1 MQLPETFCLVKLQQ
15 VEDLIN
21 IKGRFQ
27 TLYCGVFPPIEQ
39 AQWLVLIVLELANR
53 AGLESL
59 KELKNSG
66 F

>member
-1 MQLPETFCLVKLQQ
+1 MRPQYC
-15 VEDLIN
+15 N

-27 TLYCGVFPPIEQ
+27 TLYCGVFPPVEQ